1 MTVASVCLYP
11 DRKCHGDTLAWA
23 MAPTTRHERF
33 ADPRI
38 AFAPPTHEHDIDN
51 DHLSNHV
58 CVRANFNSPLGPS
71 RWTEPEKPSFGSAK
85 LLSRYPCSSTCVDWL
100 WQRTAAAMELIM
112 SSANDYGEHY

>member
-33 ADPRI
+33 ADPRT
-38 AFAPPTHEHDIDN
+38 AFAPPRHEHDIDN

-58 CVRANFNSPLGPS
+58 CVRANFNSLLGRS
-71 RWTEPEKPSFGSAK
+71 RWTEPEKAVVQKRKIAVAVPVF
-85 LLSRYPCSSTCVDWL
+85 
-100 WQRTAAAMELIM
+100 
-112 SSANDYGEHY
+112 EHMC